1 MDNFRMTRNLLAFFA
16 VAILV
21 AVTAWLAIF
30 FVVGN
35 GNNNLRA
42 TMWLDLSGSL
52 GQLLLVTIIG
62 GGITFMYTLYA
73 RQRDFARNKLEEDN
87 KLRRQ
92 LLNALI
98 EVRANVEKTRREYR
112 LNPVQNRKEAYGQA
126 VKNLLQAR
134 LDLSKVWHD
143 TETWKELYQKDTDVI
158 QCRLEGMKKYLD
170 HLINEYEAKMEIIQ
184 AAKNGTAEHMIA
196 ALPCFGAFT
205 SNNGGEAYTEEFLR
219 RDYREAARI
228 IRYHIIHT

>member
-1 MDNFRMTRNLLAFFA
+1 MDNFRMTRNLLVFFA
-16 VAILV
+16 GAVLV
-21 AVTAWLAIF
+21 AGSAWLAIF

-35 GNNNLRA
+35 GNNNLRE
-42 TMWLDLSGSL
+42 TMWLDLSKSL

-62 GGITFMYTLYA
+62 GGITFMYTMYA
-73 RQRDFARNKLEEDN
+73 KQREFDRNKLEEDN
-87 KLRRQ
+87 QLRRE

-112 LNPVQNRKEAYGQA
+112 VNPVQNRKEAYGYA

-143 TETWKELYQKDTDVI
+143 TVTWKELYQQDTDVI
-158 QCRLEGMKKYLD
+158 QCRLNGMKQYLD
-170 HLINEYEAKMEIIQ
+170 NLVNEYEAQMEIIQ
-184 AAKNGTAEHMIA
+184 SAKNGNAERLIA
-196 ALPCFGAFT
+196 TLPCFGAFT
-205 SNNGGEAYTEEFLR
+205 SNNGGEDYTEEFLK

-228 IRYHIIHT
+228 IRYHIIHP